1 MMLNAEALE
10 GIAKIAFGLAV
21 EVWRMRSDEEE
32 RKKREKRRSRLL
44 FIILQV
50 RI

>member
-10 GIAKIAFGLAV
+10 GIAKIAVELAV

-32 RKKREKRRSRLL
+32 RKKRESRGGAGGYL
-44 FIILQV
+44 
-50 RI
+50 